1 MPVTDG
7 DFLLRDGSTLLNSA
21 EGAGDGVLVGPCP
34 LNGMLLMVNLP
45 LDDTEVV
52 MQVEESDTEGSGYTL
67 VADPGEMTIA
77 VGAKTYLPRIFWT
90 KNYLRLNVT
99 GLTGTSFG
107 YAIVGLVQ
115 GGEPVPYA

>member
-34 LNGMLLMVNLP
+34 LNGMLLYMRLP
-45 LDDTEVV
+45 LDGT
-52 MQVEESDTEGSGYTL
+52 QLICKIQESDTEGSSYTD
-67 VADPGEMTIA
+67 VANPGSMTIA
-77 VGAKTYLPRIFWT
+77 VGVKTYLPRIFWT

-99 GLTGTSFG
+99 TCTGSFG
-107 YAIVGLVQ
+107 YAVFGLTQ
-115 GGEPVPYA
+115 GGEPVAYA

>member
-7 DFLLRDGSTLLNSA
+7 DFLLRDGSTVLNSA
-21 EGAGDGVLVGPCP
+21 EGTGDGVLVGPCP
-34 LNGMLLMVNLP
+34 LNGMLLMINLP
-45 LDDTEVV
+45 LDDTQVI

-67 VADPGEMTIA
+67 VANPGSMTMA
-77 VGAKTYLPRIFWT
+77 TGAKTYLPKIFWT

-99 GLTGTSFG
+99 GFTGTSFG

-115 GGEPVPYA
+115 GGEPVAYA

>member
-115 GGEPVPYA
+115 GCERVPYA

>member
-7 DFLLRDGSTLLNSA
+7 DFLLRDGSTLLDSA
-21 EGAGDGVLVGPCP
+21 EGTGDGVLVGPCP
-34 LNGMLLMVNLP
+34 LAGMLLFMRLP
-45 LDDTEVV
+45 VDGTQLIC
-52 MQVEESDTEGSGYTL
+52 QIEESDVEGSGYTL

-99 GLTGTSFG
+99 TCTGSFG
-107 YAIVGLVQ
+107 YAAFGLTQ

>member
-34 LNGMLLMVNLP
+34 LNGMLLMMNLP
-45 LDDTEVV
+45 VDGTQLIC
-52 MQVEESDTEGSGYTL
+52 QIEESDALASGYTL
-67 VADPGEMTIA
+67 VANPGEMTIA

-99 GLTGTSFG
+99 TCTGSFG
-107 YAIVGLVQ
+107 YAIFGLTQ
-115 GGEPVPYA
+115 GGEPVAYA